1 MICYTCHLHTSPRHI
16 TSPHHL
22 PTSPPHI
29 TSTHQLHT
37 SPPHVTSPRD
47 LHTSPPH
54 ITSRVPPIHT
64 QCLTVRTIYQHWKKI
79 LYCQMEKICLPM
91 FWLNASA
98 VIGITSSLYA
108 GATESI
114 PPAFVFFSS
123 AAYLTVHSLNFA
135 CNLIQFPIHLANYI
149 QNSPAPIKYQN
160 TSNTRRGTL
169 TIQLETINRRKTNE

>member
-1 MICYTCHLHTSPRHI
+1 MISVVKMFCYTCHLPMSPPHITSPRHPRTSPPHI

-29 TSTHQLHT
+29 TF
-37 SPPHVTSPRD
+37 PHHLP
-47 LHTSPPH
+47 TSPPH
-54 ITSRVPPIHT
+54 ITSTVPHIHT

-79 LYCQMEKICLPM
+79 LHCQMEKICLPM

-98 VIGITSSLYA
+98 VIRITSSLYA

-123 AAYLTVHSLNFA
+123 AAYLAVHSLNFA
-135 CNLIQFPIHLANYI
+135 SNLIL
-149 QNSPAPIKYQN
+149 
-160 TSNTRRGTL
+160 L
-169 TIQLETINRRKTNE
+169 V

>member
-1 MICYTCHLHTSPRHI
+1 MISVDKMFCYTCHLPMSPPHITSPRHPRHHLPTSPPHI
-16 TSPHHL
+16 TFPHHL

-29 TSTHQLHT
+29 TSTHHLH
-37 SPPHVTSPRD
+37 S
-47 LHTSPPH
+47 
-54 ITSRVPPIHT
+54 PPIHT

-123 AAYLTVHSLNFA
+123 AAYLAVRSLNFA
-135 CNLIQFPIHLANYI
+135 CNLIQFPIHLANWI
-149 QNSPAPIKYQN
+149 QNSPAPIS
-160 TSNTRRGTL
+160 T
-169 TIQLETINRRKTNE
+169 KTQAILQEVR